1 MEKVSLNFESI
12 QKILIATDGSDCSA
26 RAAECG
32 ISIAKLLDAQ
42 ILVVYAIDDVVL
54 DQVSKVT
61 GREQAE
67 RELKQHGQQCINYV
81 LGLAKKEGVKDGCL
95 LSKLAEG
102 RPYEQ
107 IVHLA
112 KELNVDLIV
121 MGTFGRRDS
130 ERPLIGSVAER
141 VIEHA
146 PCPVLVVK

>member
-1 MEKVSLNFESI
+1 MSLNFEGI

-26 RAAECG
+26 RAAEYG
-32 ISIAKLLDAQ
+32 IRIANMLDAQ
-42 ILVVYAIDDVVL
+42 VTVVYAVDDVVL
-54 DQVSKVT
+54 DQVSKVI

-67 RELKQHGQQCINYV
+67 RELKQNGQRCINYV
-81 LGLAKKEGVKDGCL
+81 LDLAKKEGVKNSCL

-102 RPYEQ
+102 KPYEQ

-121 MGTFGRRDS
+121 MGESVRSDS
-130 ERPLIGSVAER
+130 RSPLIGSVTER

-146 PCPVLVVK
+146 SCPVLVVK